1 MKLYMSSTGMI
12 YGYCVIDMDK
22 YKKNNLAFLKNKL
35 LRLLIPYLFWG
46 GALWLLLWLIWDLL
60 SNLFSNIVLREYS

>member
-46 GALWLLLWLIWDLL
+46 GALWLLLWLI
-60 SNLFSNIVLREYS
+60 